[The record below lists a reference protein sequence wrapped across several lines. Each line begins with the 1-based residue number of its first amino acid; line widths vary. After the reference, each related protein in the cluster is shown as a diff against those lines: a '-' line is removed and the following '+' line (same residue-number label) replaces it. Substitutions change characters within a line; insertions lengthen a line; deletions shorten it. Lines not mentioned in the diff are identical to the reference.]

1 MVITINQVIAFCL
14 VGVLIAFIVVLGLMA
29 GPAIELLKKSKTLVE
44 TGNEAVTETKSKLEE
59 IENKVLE
66 AAKAVIRDTSPV
78 VKVIACVGIG
88 LTLLSLLKGLFR
100 WITGGSGLFAA
111 RRERR
116 IAEREIQ
123 LSRQTIKKINRQSKL
138 EREAFERAEAQK
150 KKLQKKEAENARK
163 AAIVAAAEARKEAK
177 IAEKAARIE
186 EKAALK
192 AAAAAAAL
200 SAKISRTEKKAAAK
214 AAKAEKV
221 IAARAAKA
229 EKKAAAIAARAE
241 RTLAVRAAKAEMQ
254 AIKKAAKAEK
264 AAAVMAAR
272 LERTAAKKEA
282 KKLKKAFWKC
292 GRKAEKKPK
301 KAFRM
306 CGKCGK
312 KAGKR
317 LEGAVQPIE
326 ADIKKAK
333 IKWKLAKTGAAVGSA
348 VIRVELKAA
357 KKALTGAGR
366 FLKMIHT
373 KIAERRAAEEAA
385 EAVADAV
392 AEAAWELE

>member
-1 MVITINQVIAFCL
+1 MVVTINQIIAFCL
-14 VGVLIAFIVVLGLMA
+14 VGVLIAFIVVLGMMA
-29 GPAIELLKKSKTLVE
+29 GPAIELLKKTKTLAE
-44 TGNEAVTETKSKLEE
+44 TGNAAVTETKSKLEE

-88 LTLLSLLKGLFR
+88 LTLFNLLKGLFR
-100 WITGGSGLFAA
+100 WITPGGGFLDA
-111 RRERR
+111 RRERKR
-116 IAEREIQ
+116 AEKEIQ
-123 LSRQTIKKINRQSKL
+123 LSRQTIKRINKQSRL
-138 EREAFERAEAQK
+138 EREAFERAEAEK
-150 KKLQKKEAENARK
+150 KKMQKIEAENARK
-163 AAIVAAAEARKEAK
+163 AAIAAAAEARKEAK
-177 IAEKAARIE
+177 IAEKTAIIE
-186 EKAALK
+186 EKAALR

-221 IAARAAKA
+221 IAAKAAKA

-241 RTLAVRAAKAEMQ
+241 RALAVRAARAEMH

-272 LERTAAKKEA
+272 LERKGLKKDA
-282 KKLKKAFWKC
+282 RKLKRAFWKC
-292 GRKAEKKPK
+292 RK
-301 KAFRM
+301 KAD
-306 CGKCGK
+306 K
-312 KAGKR
+312 K

-333 IKWKLAKTGAAVGSA
+333 IKWRLAKTGAAVGSA
-348 VIRVELKAA
+348 VIKAEFRTA

-366 FLKMIHT
+366 FLKKLHA

>member
-1 MVITINQVIAFCL
+1 MVITINQIIAFCL
-14 VGVLIAFIVVLGLMA
+14 VGVLIAFIVVLGMMA
-29 GPAIELLKKSKTLVE
+29 GPAIELLKKTKGLVE

-78 VKVIACVGIG
+78 VKVIACVGVG
-88 LTLLSLLKGLFR
+88 LTLFSLLRGLFR

-123 LSRQTIKKINRQSKL
+123 LSRQTIKKINRQSRL

-150 KKLQKKEAENARK
+150 KKLQKIEADNARK
-163 AAIVAAAEARKEAK
+163 AAVAAAAEARKEAK
-177 IAEKAARIE
+177 IAEKTAIIE
-186 EKAALK
+186 EKAALR

-200 SAKISRTEKKAAAK
+200 SAKISRTEKRAAAK

-221 IAARAAKA
+221 IAAKAAKA

-241 RTLAVRAAKAEMQ
+241 RALAIRAARAEMH

-272 LERTAAKKEA
+272 LERKGLRKDAR
-282 KKLKKAFWKC
+282 KLKRAFWKC
-292 GRKAEKKPK
+292 GKKTGNK
-301 KAFRM
+301 
-306 CGKCGK
+306 
-312 KAGKR
+312 

-333 IKWKLAKTGAAVGSA
+333 IKWKLAKTGAAIGSA
-348 VIRVELKAA
+348 VLKVEFRAA
-357 KKALTGAGR
+357 KKALKGAGG
-366 FLKMIHT
+366 FLKKLHA

-392 AEAAWELE
+392 AEAAWEME